1 MRGLCS
7 QGSLVE
13 EMILLGG
20 TPSCQ
25 QGSVRPTAYAGAGSG
40 RQCSSLFPLKG
51 RGFARVARWWNPR
64 GRIRDAHESCPHA
77 GSIKQERK
85 EMVQGND
92 AIHARSQVAPE
103 LKGAKPEPTGFGSSV
118 TNLLSLP
125 CSVWHTVSQGPR
137 LAHSR

>member
-1 MRGLCS
+1 MIGLCS

-13 EMILLGG
+13 EMILLVGV
-20 TPSCQ
+20 PSGQ
-25 QGSVRPTAYAGAGSG
+25 QGSVRPTAYVGAGSG

-51 RGFARVARWWNPR
+51 RGFARVARWRNPR

-103 LKGAKPEPTGFGSSV
+103 LKGARPEPTGFGSSV
-118 TNLLSLP
+118 TNFCSLP
-125 CSVWHTVSQGPR
+125 CSCWQPVSQSST
-137 LAHSR
+137 LAGSR